1 MRGRGGKKKERRED
15 AEDDVNNGPDSNLLV
30 EEVSRRG
37 PGVQSRR
44 CSTQVA
50 RQEVEVEA
58 E

>member
-1 MRGRGGKKKERRED
+1 MRAGGEGKKERRED
-15 AEDDVNNGPDSNLLV
+15 AEDDVNNRPDSSLLV

-37 PGVQSRR
+37 PGGQGRKY
-44 CSTQVA
+44 STQVA